1 MVGLSL
7 TKVLLEMNY
16 DVAIL
21 TRNPS
26 SDIDV
31 KQYFWE
37 PSKLLIDEDALI
49 GVDCIV
55 HLAGTNISDGWWTK
69 KQKHKSTN

>member
-1 MVGLSL
+1 MVGSSL
-7 TKVLLEMNY
+7 TKVLLGMNY

-21 TRNPS
+21 TRIPS
-26 SDIDV
+26 SDFNF
-31 KQYFWE
+31 KQYFWH

-55 HLAGTNISDGWWTK
+55 HLAGTNISDNRWTK
-69 KQKHKSTN
+69 KKKHKIY

>member
-1 MVGLSL
+1 MKILIASGSGLVGSSL
-7 TKVLLEMNY
+7 TKVLLGLNY

-21 TRNPS
+21 TENPS
-26 SDIDV
+26 DHDV
-31 KQYFWE
+31 KQYFWD

-55 HLAGTNISDGWWTK
+55 HLCWN
-69 KQKHKSTN
+69 